1 MLEIKSILYQR
12 LISMKRNSLS
22 QHADKNQLDLYKN
35 FPSTHYLS
43 NQNNVL
49 HVLAWGTFF
58 KRNMHRFVIDYLKI
72 ALYEYQA
79 IAIYMMGISNFICII
94 ASRNDAKS
102 FIVAVYA
109 VSRCLL
115 YKGTKFRIG
124 AATEKQAKLIVSEKI
139 IDELCDWSPILRK
152 EIEDYG
158 IRSNDIFVKFRN
170 GSKIT
175 VFVANENARG
185 LRANGIARE
194 ECRQIKKKVED
205 SVISPFQTPRK
216 PKYMFRNEYKGNK
229 DLIEQPVDIYISS
242 SWYDDGNWMWGI
254 ADQALVAMKKHN
266 GGLMLAFDES
276 ITLKHEL
283 KTIEQMIKEKKKQ
296 DPATWQIEFLNLRV
310 RDSVSSYFSYSMLI
324 NRQISKLVFY
334 PRTTIDYKA
343 GKKNKY
349 AIPKLDNEI
358 RVISNDIAFVAGSQ
372 NDNSVYSCIRAIPE
386 SIIYDTDLNTVEIKQ
401 GYRREYPYIESNQI
415 GDTTLQAVRIRQLYE
430 DFGGDYIVIDA
441 RNGGSQIVYTLEKV
455 LYDEERGVEY
465 PPLKCMNNDDYAK
478 VCQDPNAKACIF
490 VINATQTLNSD
501 IAIAFRK
508 NLVENKIDLLVN
520 YNIAKEE
527 ILGTNKEYVDSLKDS
542 PDKQA
547 NFELPFLETQ
557 LMINECAE
565 LQYEKMP
572 QTGVIKI
579 FEQGSKRKDRYTS
592 CSYGSYFIDK
602 LELDLL
608 SDRPKADYSSAPTFA
623 SAVSF

>member
-1 MLEIKSILYQR
+1 
-12 LISMKRNSLS
+12 MKKNNLS
-22 QHADKNQLDLYKN
+22 TYADKNQLALYKN

-72 ALYEYQA
+72 SLYEYQA
-79 IAIYMMGISNFICII
+79 IAIYMMGISNLICII

-109 VSRCLL
+109 VARCLL

-152 EIEDYG
+152 EIEDYST
-158 IRSNDIFVKFRN
+158 RNSDIFVKFRN

-185 LRANGIARE
+185 LRSNGICRE
-194 ECRQIKKKVED
+194 ETRQIKKKVED

-216 PKYMFRNEYKGNK
+216 PKYMFKADYKDNK
-229 DLIEQPVDIYISS
+229 DLKEQPVDIYISS
-242 SWYDDGNWMWGI
+242 SWYDDGNWMWDI
-254 ADQALVAMKKHN
+254 ADQALDAMKRHK

-276 ITLKHEL
+276 IALKHEL
-283 KTIEQMIKEKKKQ
+283 KTREQLVKEKKKQ
-296 DPATWQIEFLNLRV
+296 DPATWQIEFLNLKV
-310 RDSVSSYFSYSMLI
+310 RDSVSSYFTYAMLI
-324 NRQISKLVFY
+324 NRQISKRIFY
-334 PRTTIDYKA
+334 PRSVIDFKS

-358 RVISNDIAFVAGSQ
+358 RVISNDIAFVAGNQ
-372 NDNSVYSCIRAIPE
+372 NDNSIYSCIRAIPE
-386 SIIYDTDLNTVEIKQ
+386 SIIYDTETNSVEIKQ
-401 GYRREYPYIESNQI
+401 GYRREFPYIESNQI
-415 GDTTLQAVRIRQLYE
+415 GDTTLQAIRIRQLYE
-430 DFGGDYIVIDA
+430 DFRGDYIVIDC
-441 RNGGSQIVYTLEKV
+441 RNGGLQILYTLQKV
-455 LYDEERGVEY
+455 LYDEERGIEY
-465 PPLKCMNNDDYAK
+465 SPLKCMNYDEYAK
-478 VCQDPNAKACIF
+478 VCSDPNAKACIYA
-490 VINATQTLNSD
+490 INATQALNSD

-508 NLVENKIDLLVN
+508 NLVENKIDFLVN
-520 YNIAKEE
+520 YNTAKED
-527 ILGTNKEYVDSLKDS
+527 ILYANKDYIDCLDNDPE
-542 PDKQA
+542 KQVR
-547 NFELPFLETQ
+547 FELPFLETQ

-565 LQYEKMP
+565 LQYEKLP

-579 FEQGSKRKDRYTS
+579 HEQGNKRKDRYTS

-608 SDRPKADYSSAPTFA
+608 STAPKVDYSSVPICA
-623 SAVSF
+623 SAVEF

>member
-1 MLEIKSILYQR
+1 
-12 LISMKRNSLS
+12 MKKNDLV
-22 QHADKNQLDLYKN
+22 QYADKNQLELYKN

-72 ALYEYQA
+72 SLYEYQA
-79 IAIYMMGISNFICII
+79 IAIYMMGISNLICII

-109 VSRCLL
+109 VARCLL

-152 EIEDYG
+152 EIEDYST
-158 IRSNDIFVKFRN
+158 RNSDIFVKFRN

-185 LRANGIARE
+185 LRSNAICRE
-194 ECRQIKKKVED
+194 ETRQIKKKVED

-216 PKYMFRNEYKGNK
+216 PKYLFKSEYKNNK
-229 DLIEQPVDIYISS
+229 DLMEQPVDIYISS

-254 ADQALVAMKKHN
+254 ANQALNDMKRHN
-266 GGLMLAFDES
+266 NGLMLAFDES
-276 ITLKHEL
+276 IALKHEL
-283 KTIEQMIKEKKKQ
+283 KTMEQMIKEKKKQ

-334 PRTTIDYKA
+334 PRTPIDYKS

-349 AIPKLDNEI
+349 SIRKLDNEV
-358 RVISNDIAFVAGSQ
+358 RVISNDIAFVAGGQ

-386 SIIYDTDLNTVEIKQ
+386 SIIYNTDSDTVEIKQ
-401 GYRREYPYIESNQI
+401 GYRREYPYIESNQL
-415 GDTTLQAVRIRQLYE
+415 GDTTLQAIRIRQLYE
-430 DFGGDYIVIDA
+430 DFEADYIVVDA

-465 PPLKCMNNDDYAK
+465 SPLKCMNSEDYAK
-478 VCQDPNAKACIF
+478 VCQDTNAKACIF

-508 NLVENKIDLLVN
+508 NLLENKIDLLVN
-520 YNIAKEE
+520 YNTAKEE
-527 ILGTNKEYVDSLKDS
+527 VLSANKEYLESITDN
-542 PDKQA
+542 PDRQVT
-547 NFELPFLETQ
+547 FELPFLETQ

-572 QTGVIKI
+572 QTGAIKVY
-579 FEQGSKRKDRYTS
+579 EQGNKRKDRYTS

-602 LELDLL
+602 LEFDLL
-608 SDRPKADYSSAPTFA
+608 STTPKANYSSAPTFA
-623 SAVSF
+623 SVVDF

>member
-1 MLEIKSILYQR
+1 
-12 LISMKRNSLS
+12 MKKNNLS
-22 QHADKNQLDLYKN
+22 AYADKNQLDLYKN

-79 IAIYMMGISNFICII
+79 IAIYMMGISNLICII

-109 VSRCLL
+109 VARCLL

-152 EIEDYG
+152 EIEDYST
-158 IRSNDIFVKFRN
+158 RNSDIFVKFRN

-185 LRANGIARE
+185 LRSNGICRE
-194 ECRQIKKKVED
+194 ETRQIKKKVED

-216 PKYMFRNEYKGNK
+216 PKYMFKAEYKDNK
-229 DLIEQPVDIYISS
+229 TLKEQPVDIYISS
-242 SWYDDGNWMWGI
+242 SWYDDGNWMWDI
-254 ADQALVAMKKHN
+254 ADQALDAMKKN
-266 GGLMLAFDES
+266 KGGLMLAFDES
-276 ITLKHEL
+276 IALKHEL
-283 KTIEQMIKEKKKQ
+283 KTKEQLVKEKKKQ
-296 DPATWQIEFLNLRV
+296 DPATWQIEFLNLKV
-310 RDSVSSYFSYSMLI
+310 KDSLSSYFTYSMLI
-324 NRQISKLVFY
+324 NRQTSKHVFY
-334 PRTTIDYKA
+334 PRTTIDFKN
-343 GKKNKY
+343 GKKNKFF
-349 AIPKLDNEI
+349 IPKLDNEI
-358 RVISNDIAFVAGSQ
+358 RVVSNDIAFVAGNQ

-386 SIIYDTDLNTVEIKQ
+386 SITYNTDANTVEIKQ
-401 GYRREYPYIESNQI
+401 GFRRSFPYIESNQI

-430 DFGGDYIVIDA
+430 DFGADYIVLDC
-441 RNGGSQIVYTLEKV
+441 RNGGLQILYTLQKV

-465 PPLKCMNNDDYAK
+465 SPLKCMNNEDYAK
-478 VCQDPNAKACIF
+478 VCPDPNARLCIYA
-490 VINATQTLNSD
+490 INATQNLNSD

-508 NLVENKIDLLVN
+508 NLSEGKIDFLVN
-520 YNIAKEE
+520 YNTAKEA
-527 ILGTNKEYVDSLKDS
+527 ILSNFKEYTNSLDI
-542 PDKQA
+542 DRQID
-547 NFELPFLETQ
+547 FERPFLETQ
-557 LMINECAE
+557 AMISECAE

-572 QTGVIKI
+572 QTGLIKI
-579 FEQGSKRKDRYTS
+579 QEKGKNRKDRYTS

-602 LELDLL
+602 LELDEL
-608 SDRPKADYSSAPTFA
+608 SSSSDYEYSTLIN
-623 SAVSF
+623 